1 MCTRKLISEKNFS
14 NLSTFALNVS
24 IKTLLI
30 AHIFFNKS
38 EIFSGFKPKKKKIEK
53 KSFEPMVGTQMEFR
67 MDPNEN
73 LNARFSIVR
82 AWQGYTVIGVLCIQ
96 TIPVLFSFF
105 FPSLFLFSTL
115 FFP

>member
-38 EIFSGFKPKKKKIEK
+38 EIFSGFKPKKKKNRK
-53 KSFEPMVGTQMEFR
+53 K
-67 MDPNEN
+67 
-73 LNARFSIVR
+73 IV
-82 AWQGYTVIGVLCIQ
+82 
-96 TIPVLFSFF
+96 
-105 FPSLFLFSTL
+105 
-115 FFP
+115 

>member
-38 EIFSGFKPKKKKIEK
+38 EIFSGFKPKKKKNRKK
-53 KSFEPMVGTQMEFR
+53 KSIGCLNRWLERRWSLEWIR
-67 MDPNEN
+67 MK
-73 LNARFSIVR
+73 I
-82 AWQGYTVIGVLCIQ
+82 
-96 TIPVLFSFF
+96 
-105 FPSLFLFSTL
+105 
-115 FFP
+115 